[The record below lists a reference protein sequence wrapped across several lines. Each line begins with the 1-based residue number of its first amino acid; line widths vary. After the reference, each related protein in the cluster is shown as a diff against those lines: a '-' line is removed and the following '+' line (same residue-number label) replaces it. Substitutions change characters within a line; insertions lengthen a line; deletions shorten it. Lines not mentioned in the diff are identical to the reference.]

1 LRAKLIPRLSMR
13 SLLVAQVGIAFSV
26 GAYWW
31 LTRPALIDVTA
42 VAIAQNVPVESQLLQ
57 ALTERPRGRDVLLA
71 LGMVRHQTE
80 QSEVHD
86 RLPGYVKRLE
96 WHKEV
101 VLKNTRCR
109 LSVFAKSLYSNYADP
124 VFLLTDGDDA
134 VLAWRRCPKML
145 SFNSASL
152 SDDVGDILLH
162 IEGNDSVPWHN
173 AVLHCYRISPY
184 RISEAHHRPTY
195 FKGVGNQTPFSVKCR
210 NADVTGGASTCI
222 KAFLPSACPCSR
234 KCRYADV
241 TGGSSTCV
249 KAFLPSVCPCSR

>member
-31 LTRPALIDVTA
+31 LTRPVLIDVTA

-71 LGMVRHQTE
+71 LGMVRE
-80 QSEVHD
+80 QSESHHP
-86 RLPGYVKRLE
+86 LPGYVKRLK

-109 LSVFAKSLYSNYADP
+109 LSVFVKTMYSFYVDP
-124 VFLLTDGDDA
+124 VILLTDSDGT
-134 VLAWRRCPKML
+134 VLEWRRCPKMR

-162 IEGNDSVPWHN
+162 IEGNGSVTWHST
-173 AVLHCYRISPY
+173 VLHCYRISPS
-184 RISEAHHRPTY
+184 RISKAHHRPTY
-195 FKGVGNQTPFSVKCR
+195 FKSVGDLEPILAKCR
-210 NADVTGGASTCI
+210 NADI
-222 KAFLPSACPCSR
+222 
-234 KCRYADV
+234 

-249 KAFLPSVCPCSR
+249 KALLPSVCSCSR